1 MPAYDRRVKIL
12 LVEDEAAI
20 ADFVVRALAGEG
32 YAVEHL
38 SDGAAGQEAAISGDF
53 DLVILDIALPR
64 RNGLEVLRSLRPVKP
79 SLPVIVL
86 TARSQVADKIA
97 GLDAGATDYVTKPFS
112 VEELLARVRA
122 HLRLPQEAETT
133 RLQAAG
139 LDVDLVRRAVAHHG
153 TAIQLSA
160 TEFDLLVYFM
170 RHPGEVLPREQILG
184 AVWSYD
190 HDPGTNIVDV
200 YVSYLRRK
208 LAVAEHAAPIETVRS
223 AGYRLVPS

>member
-1 MPAYDRRVKIL
+1 VKIL

-20 ADFVVRALAGEG
+20 ADFVVRALVAEG
-32 YAVEHL
+32 YAVEHAD
-38 SDGAAGQEAAISGDF
+38 DGIDGGDAAISGDF
-53 DLVILDIALPR
+53 DLLILDIALPR
-64 RNGLEVLRSLRPVKP
+64 RGGLEILASLRAVKP

-122 HLRLPQEAETT
+122 HLRLPQQAETT
-133 RLQAAG
+133 QLQAAG
-139 LDVDLVRRAVAHHG
+139 LDVDLVRRVVLHNG
-153 TAIQLSA
+153 TAVQLSA

-170 RHPGEVLPREQILG
+170 RHPGEVLSREQILA

-190 HDPGTNIVDV
+190 HDPGTNIVEV
-200 YVSYLRRK
+200 YVGYLRRK
-208 LAVAEHAAPIETVRS
+208 LAAAGPPAPIETVRA
-223 AGYRLVPS
+223 AGYRLVRN